1 MLEIYSSIKFNHWS
15 KQCNILFWSQ
25 PTVQWWHTY
34 TQHQF
39 SPAISRNLIVDFG
52 YFHWTLLCP
61 TNFLAEREKCFQNT
75 KKEWGIFFEWS
86 KSRQTTHNRFLCI
99 TVSLEKKLLTFWNI
113 VVYHMYV
120 KGFFQILSC
129 TYVPFENPKIEFFS
143 IQTRGISMWKLASK
157 TASVHK
163 YRRKWWIVQTFQF
176 SMSIHISHSWKI
188 QL

>member
-1 MLEIYSSIKFNHWS
+1 MFCFDPNPL
-15 KQCNILFWSQ
+15 CNGGI
-25 PTVQWWHTY
+25 H

-75 KKEWGIFFEWS
+75 KKEWGNFFEWS

-113 VVYHMYV
+113 VVYHTSKDFFKSSLVHMSLLRIQKLSFIFHSDSRYLHV
-120 KGFFQILSC
+120 KTCVKNCISTQI
-129 TYVPFENPKIEFFS
+129 
-143 IQTRGISMWKLASK
+143 
-157 TASVHK
+157 
-163 YRRKWWIVQTFQF
+163 
-176 SMSIHISHSWKI
+176 
-188 QL
+188 

>member
-1 MLEIYSSIKFNHWS
+1 MFCFDPNPL
-15 KQCNILFWSQ
+15 CNGGI
-25 PTVQWWHTY
+25 H

-75 KKEWGIFFEWS
+75 KKEWGNFFEWS

-113 VVYHMYV
+113 VVYHTSKDFFKSSLVHMSLLRIQKLSFFHSDSRYLHV
-120 KGFFQILSC
+120 KTCVKNCISTQI
-129 TYVPFENPKIEFFS
+129 
-143 IQTRGISMWKLASK
+143 
-157 TASVHK
+157 
-163 YRRKWWIVQTFQF
+163 
-176 SMSIHISHSWKI
+176 
-188 QL
+188 

>member
-113 VVYHMYV
+113 VVYHTS
-120 KGFFQILSC
+120 KDFFKSSLVHMSLLRIQKLS
-129 TYVPFENPKIEFFS
+129 FFS
-143 IQTRGISMWKLASK
+143 IQTRGISMWKLVSK

>member
-99 TVSLEKKLLTFWNI
+99 TVPLEKKYLHFEILLCIIHQRIFSNPLLYICPFWESKNWVFFPFRLEVSPCENLRQKLHQYTNI
-113 VVYHMYV
+113 EE
-120 KGFFQILSC
+120 SD
-129 TYVPFENPKIEFFS
+129 E
-143 IQTRGISMWKLASK
+143 
-157 TASVHK
+157 
-163 YRRKWWIVQTFQF
+163 
-176 SMSIHISHSWKI
+176 
-188 QL
+188 

>member
-1 MLEIYSSIKFNHWS
+1 MFCFDPNPL
-15 KQCNILFWSQ
+15 CNGGI
-25 PTVQWWHTY
+25 H

-75 KKEWGIFFEWS
+75 KKEWGNFFEWS

-99 TVSLEKKLLTFWNI
+99 KVSLKKNTYILKYCCVSYIKRIFSNPLLYICPFWESKNW
-113 VVYHMYV
+113 V
-120 KGFFQILSC
+120 
-129 TYVPFENPKIEFFS
+129 FS